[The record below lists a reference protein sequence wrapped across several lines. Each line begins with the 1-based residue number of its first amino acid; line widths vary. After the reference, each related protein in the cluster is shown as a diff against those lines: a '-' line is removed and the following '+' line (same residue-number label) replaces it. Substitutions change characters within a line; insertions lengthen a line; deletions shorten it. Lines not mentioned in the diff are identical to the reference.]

1 MKQIKTVA
9 LIGLGAIGSF
19 FVPNLSQ
26 SLGEGFSVVAGG
38 TRRERLQ
45 SRGVVINQTVYRP
58 AIIDP
63 SEVHEPVDLVICA
76 VKAYSLEQAL
86 DDISNIV
93 GPDTLILPVQNGVES
108 EQAAMRAYGAN
119 RVLYSFMRISIV
131 MTDGVANFD
140 PQSGG
145 IYFGDAHNDAP
156 FSLRVQQVKELFDR
170 CGLWYRIEP
179 DMVRSIWFKYMCN
192 IGENMTC
199 ALLHVPFGAFRNNE
213 DANWIRKTAMRE
225 VVALAQ
231 AQGIALS
238 EEDIAL
244 QEATLVKIP
253 AENKPSTLQD
263 LEAGRHTEID
273 LFAGT
278 VMRMGD
284 RLGID
289 TPLNDVFYHAIKVY
303 EAINDGSIDGV
314 E

>member
-26 SLGEGFSVVAGG
+26 FLGEGFSVVAGG
-38 TRRERLQ
+38 SRRERLQ
-45 SRGVVINQTVYRP
+45 LHGIVINQTVYRP
-58 AIIDP
+58 SIIDP
-63 SEVHEPVDLVICA
+63 TEAHEPVDLVICA
-76 VKAYSLEQAL
+76 VKSYSLNQAL
-86 DDISNIV
+86 SDISNIV

-108 EQAAMRAYGAN
+108 EQVAMRAYGAD

-131 MTDGVANFD
+131 MKDGVANFN

-145 IYFGDAHNDAP
+145 IYFGDEHNEVP
-156 FSLRVQQVKELFDR
+156 YSPRVQQVKELFDR
-170 CGLWYRIEP
+170 CGLCYRIEP

-225 VVALAQ
+225 VIALAQ
-231 AQGIALS
+231 AQGIALG
-238 EEDIAL
+238 EDDIAA
-244 QEATLVKIP
+244 QEITLARIP

-263 LEAGRHTEID
+263 LEAGRRTEIE

-278 VMRMGD
+278 VVRMGI
-284 RLGID
+284 G
-289 TPLNDVFYHAIKVY
+289 
-303 EAINDGSIDGV
+303 
-314 E
+314 